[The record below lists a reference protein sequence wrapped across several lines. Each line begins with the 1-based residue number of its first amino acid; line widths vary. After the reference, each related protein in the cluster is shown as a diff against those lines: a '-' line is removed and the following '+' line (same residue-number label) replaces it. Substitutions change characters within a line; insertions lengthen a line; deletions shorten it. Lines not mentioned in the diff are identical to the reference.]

1 MAKKA
6 EMDWTF
12 AVLGAS
18 AFFLFLRLRKEAE
31 TTAPKTSLGFDDAQQ
46 WAYDKAHGGTR
57 WGPRSMGGGY
67 DTFGLEGSRVPP
79 SNVEWF
85 HADGGWKWATGKPL
99 AQDSTGYVTAVE
111 VWLRAPDGKI
121 HYRRGRLPGGG
132 IPSAIFITWK
142 GREMYVPVSRYGR
155 PSAAF
160 GQDVVPHLCETQW
173 AESDARCAQHLGDP
187 TFGSSL
193 LREETAELSQYFS
206 AFGSKSRG

>member
-18 AFFLFLRLRKEAE
+18 AFFLFVRLRKEAE
-31 TTAPKTSLGFDDAQQ
+31 TTAPKTSLGFDEAQQ

-67 DTFGLEGSRVPP
+67 STFGLEGSRVPP
-79 SNVEWF
+79 SNVEWRE
-85 HADGGWKWATGKPL
+85 ANGGWEWATGKPL
-99 AQDSTGYVTAVE
+99 EQDAGGYVTALE
-111 VWLRAPDGKI
+111 VWLRAPNGKI

-132 IPSAIFITWK
+132 IPASVFITWK
-142 GREMYVPVSRYGR
+142 TRTIALPLSRYGT
-155 PSAAF
+155 PTTTF